1 MKLFP
6 IKKILILVTILAV
19 PGFLYYLLQDKGKNR
34 YKPLPFFGPK
44 VVANTFHSVR
54 GKQVA
59 DTIYHQVQ
67 NYQLLNQAGDS
78 LSLDTYKGKVVV
90 LSLFHTKGDTYGVD
104 FTNKAVKAYLANYG
118 DNDILRF
125 VSISIDPSYDRPDVL
140 KDYAQKLDAKAGKWD
155 LLTGDST
162 QVFDLVNKQLFVD
175 AHKVYENGAPKFI
188 YSNMFVLLD
197 THRRIRGYYEATS
210 QLALSKLDDE
220 IRVLITEELRNMK
233 DGR

>member
-54 GKQVA
+54 GKEIP

-67 NYQLLNQAGDS
+67 NYQLQNQAGDS
-78 LSLDTYKGKVVV
+78 ISLDAYKGKVVI
-90 LSLFHTKGDTYGVD
+90 LSLFHTAGNTYGVD

-118 DNDILRF
+118 DNEILKF
-125 VSISIDPSYDRPDVL
+125 VSISIDPTNDRPALL
-140 KDYAQKLDAKAGKWD
+140 KDYAQTIGAKAGKWD

-162 QVFDLVNKQLFVD
+162 QVFDLLNKQLFVD
-175 AHKVYENGAPKFI
+175 AHKVMENGKPKFI

-197 THRRIRGYYEATS
+197 TQRRIRGYYEATN

>member
-44 VVANTFHSVR
+44 VVANTFHRVR
-54 GKQVA
+54 GKEIP

-67 NYQLLNQAGDS
+67 NYQLQNQAGDS
-78 LSLDTYKGKVVV
+78 ISLDAYKGKVVI
-90 LSLFHTKGDTYGVD
+90 LSLFHTTGNTYGVD

-118 DNDILRF
+118 DNEILRF
-125 VSISIDPSYDRPDVL
+125 VSISIDPTNDRPALL
-140 KDYAQKLDAKAGKWD
+140 KDYARTISARAGKWD

-162 QVFDLVNKQLFVD
+162 QVFDLLNKQLFVD
-175 AHKVYENGAPKFI
+175 AHKVIENGKPKFI

-197 THRRIRGYYEATS
+197 TQRRIRGYYEATN

>member
-44 VVANTFHSVR
+44 VVANTFHRVR
-54 GKQVA
+54 GKEIP

-67 NYQLLNQAGDS
+67 NYQLQNQAGDS
-78 LSLDTYKGKVVV
+78 ISLDAYKGKVVI
-90 LSLFHTKGDTYGVD
+90 LSLFHTTGNTYGVD

-118 DNDILRF
+118 DNEILRF
-125 VSISIDPSYDRPDVL
+125 VSISIDPTNDRPALL
-140 KDYAQKLDAKAGKWD
+140 KDYARTIGARAGKWD

-162 QVFDLVNKQLFVD
+162 QVFDLLNKQLFVD
-175 AHKVYENGAPKFI
+175 AHKVIENGKPKFI

-197 THRRIRGYYEATS
+197 TQRRIRGYYEATN

>member
-54 GKQVA
+54 GKEIP

-67 NYQLLNQAGDS
+67 NYQLQNQAGDS
-78 LSLDTYKGKVVV
+78 VNLDAYKGKVVI
-90 LSLFHTKGDTYGVD
+90 LSLFHTTGNTYGVD

-118 DNDILRF
+118 DNEILKF
-125 VSISIDPSYDRPDVL
+125 ISISIDPTYDKPAVL
-140 KDYAQKLDAKAGKWD
+140 KNYAREIGAKAGKWD

-162 QVFDLVNKQLFVD
+162 QVFDLLNKQLFID
-175 AHKVYENGAPKFI
+175 AHKVFENGKPKFI

-197 THRRIRGYYEATS
+197 THRRIRGYYEATN

-220 IRVLITEELRNMK
+220 IRVLITEELRNMN